1 MYSQTQLG
9 AGERFAVGGWHRN
22 LRSPGA
28 RRFEIRRVD
37 LIPPLAQQMLS
48 VLLAA
53 ATQNL
58 ASQEAQAGQLMP

>member
-1 MYSQTQLG
+1 MDLQTQLG
-9 AGERFAVGGWHRN
+9 SEWH
-22 LRSPGA
+22 
-28 RRFEIRRVD
+28 ID

-58 ASQEAQAGQLMP
+58 ASQEAKAGQ